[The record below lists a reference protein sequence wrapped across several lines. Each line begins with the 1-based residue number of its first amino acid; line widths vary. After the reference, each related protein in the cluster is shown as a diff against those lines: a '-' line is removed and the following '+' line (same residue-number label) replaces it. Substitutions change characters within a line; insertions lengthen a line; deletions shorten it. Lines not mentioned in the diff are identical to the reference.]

1 MRVTQ
6 QKKRRNFPH
15 RTHSL
20 LHFMEFQFWTRG
32 KNNYVC
38 HIHLGTNEINHKRFV
53 ALLFFAPDGWSVQFS
68 YKMMKQIDKK
78 IFQHLDYML

>member
-53 ALLFFAPDGWSVQFS
+53 ALLFFCPRWLVGAILVQN
-68 YKMMKQIDKK
+68 DET
-78 IFQHLDYML
+78 D